1 MSRAV
6 EEKKVQELREEVTAL
21 EARLNEARA
30 RIVSLEAIQAVAQ
43 SLTSGLKLDRLLQ
56 QILAQAVRVTAASAG
71 SLLLLDELTDEL
83 VFAVVEGGGGENL
96 QGERIT
102 RKTGIAGWVATHRKP
117 LIVDDVNQDN
127 RYYQSI
133 ADVFGF
139 QITSL
144 LCVPMISHNKLIG
157 VLQVVRNL
165 PNRYFNNSDQELLTA
180 FASGAAITIENARL
194 YDSLKDERDKLIVV
208 EEEIRRRLARDLHD
222 GPVQFVASIIMTLG
236 FARETLAETPE
247 NVPGHIDDTIDLADQ
262 ALVQLRTLLF
272 DLRPV
277 VLETK
282 GLIPALE
289 VYTERL
295 REVDNLNIVLEVAPG
310 YRPLAPRAEVAI
322 FAVIQEA
329 VNNAKKYAGASRI
342 SITLQSYEEQDA
354 LTVAICDD
362 GQGFDVKATTTD
374 YDKRGSLGLVNM
386 KERMDAVNGTL
397 TLRSTVGQGTE
408 VSLNVPLSENLANN
422 SNDL

>member
-1 MSRAV
+1 MNRAANR
-6 EEKKVQELREEVTAL
+6 QEIQALRDQIDAL
-21 EARLNEARA
+21 EAEVKQAHT
-30 RIVSLEAIQAVAQ
+30 RIISLEAIQAVAQ
-43 SLTSGLKLDRLLQ
+43 SLTSDLKLDRLLH
-56 QILAQAVRVTAASAG
+56 QILAQAVRVTDATAG

-83 VFAVVEGGGGENL
+83 VFAVVEGGGGEKL
-96 QGERIT
+96 KGARIT
-102 RKTGIAGWVATHRKP
+102 RETGIAGWVATHRTP

-133 ADVFGF
+133 ANVFGYHT
-139 QITSL
+139 TSL
-144 LCVPMISHNKLIG
+144 LCVPMISHNKLSG

-194 YDSLKDERDKLIVV
+194 YDRLKDERDKLIVV

-222 GPVQFVASIIMTLG
+222 GPTQFVAAIIMTLG
-236 FARETLAETPE
+236 YARELHPATPE
-247 NVPGHIDDTIDLADQ
+247 AIPEHIDDTIEMADQ

-277 VLETK
+277 VLETQ
-282 GLIPALE
+282 GLVPALE

-295 REVDNLNIVLEVAPG
+295 RDIDNLNILLDVDSNLK
-310 YRPLAPRAEVAI
+310 RLAPRAEVAI

-329 VNNAKKYAGASRI
+329 VNNAKKHAESSSI
-342 SITLQSYEEQDA
+342 SISLRLLEDQDA
-354 LTVAICDD
+354 LTVVVSDD
-362 GQGFDVKATTTD
+362 GQGFDIKATNTD
-374 YDKRGSLGLVNM
+374 YDKRGSLGLINM

-397 TLRSTVGQGTE
+397 TLRSTLGQGTQ
-408 VSLNVPLSENLANN
+408 VILGIPQSENLA
-422 SNDL
+422 SNP